1 MDLFAEHIFFPSNS
15 SSITNLWNNF
25 CSSNPRTRK
34 PKKTSLS
41 RHPKTHN
48 KTWHH
53 SPSKETLQFVLPS
66 TVTVDIRHW
75 AARTSVLEVEIGD
88 YWWCFQSVFF
98 FCLNILRKLF
108 VPSWPVVIYFGSFQ
122 NVILLMYPPRKL
134 RWRWKIHHLKFDIW
148 RCISYGTS
156 GFSNVMLVFRGVL
169 FGMFSWFC
177 KTYKFGKRNLGGLV
191 FLREISVS
199 LWANGWYNLEAVESR
214 WMHEPRNERN
224 EWMDEGMN
232 G

>member
-1 MDLFAEHIFFPSNS
+1 MDLFAEHIFSPSNS
-15 SSITNLWNNF
+15 SSIANLWNNF

-53 SPSKETLQFVLPS
+53 SPSKETLQCVLPS

-88 YWWCFQSVFF
+88 FWWWLQSFFF
-98 FCLNILRKLF
+98 FCPNILRKLL

-122 NVILLMYPPRKL
+122 HVILLLLMYPPPPKTKMTMENPPFEI
-134 RWRWKIHHLKFDIW
+134 WHLKMYFLWNIGIFQCHVSFQGCTFW
-148 RCISYGTS
+148 H
-156 GFSNVMLVFRGVL
+156 VL
-169 FGMFSWFC
+169 
-177 KTYKFGKRNLGGLV
+177 LIL
-191 FLREISVS
+191 
-199 LWANGWYNLEAVESR
+199 
-214 WMHEPRNERN
+214 
-224 EWMDEGMN
+224 
-232 G
+232 